1 MFQTKPCAPLLSIVS
16 TSTSVKIAAKKRWS
30 LTKTA
35 FWTSKQPFV
44 LHSSYACSIVC
55 PVAIPKIF
63 TQTRGSDYWK
73 LIHSTY
79 LPWWWTLS
87 TWTRKVLFFSRYFV
101 RAFKLIR
108 LKHCLWCPQWTSNF
122 LPEWLKGSWSDDII
136 SNDSSQ
142 ACCWVIKF
150 KQIFYVS
157 RDSIVYL
164 K

>member
-35 FWTSKQPFV
+35 FWTSKQPFA

-63 TQTRGSDYWK
+63 TKTRGSDYWK

-79 LPWWWTLS
+79 LPCWWTLS

-101 RAFKLIR
+101 RAFKLIG
-108 LKHCLWCPQWTSNF
+108 LKHCWWCPQWTRNF

-142 ACCWVIKF
+142 ACCWVI
-150 KQIFYVS
+150 
-157 RDSIVYL
+157 
-164 K
+164 

>member
-63 TQTRGSDYWK
+63 TQTRGSITGNSFIQ
-73 LIHSTY
+73 LIY
-79 LPWWWTLS
+79 LDGEHW
-87 TWTRKVLFFSRYFV
+87 VLGQGRFYFFSRYFV

-142 ACCWVIKF
+142 ACCWVI
-150 KQIFYVS
+150 
-157 RDSIVYL
+157 
-164 K
+164 